1 LLGINCRVVA
11 MENSIFETLLELPFF
26 QGMGRSDVIQIM
38 NSLPLKTKSVPAGR
52 NIVMQNE
59 NCQHLIFILKGT
71 SRIVTQAEQ
80 HLFTMSERI
89 QGPAVIQPE
98 ALFGIYPHYRSTYQ
112 AQTEVWMINIPKSAA
127 LQIIAT
133 YDIFRLNYLNYLS
146 SIIFK
151 KQRPCWNIL
160 PGESLEQR
168 IVRFILQ
175 HIQYPAGEKT
185 LTIRM
190 IDLADILN
198 DTRINV
204 SQSLNRMQKEG
215 KLILKRKEIIIPSIE
230 KLADIT
236 N

>member
-1 LLGINCRVVA
+1 

-26 QGMGRSDVIQIM
+26 QGMGRSDMIQII
-38 NSLPLKTKSVPAGR
+38 NNLPLKAKSIPAGR
-52 NIVMQNE
+52 NIVTQNE
-59 NCQHLIFILKGT
+59 NCQHLIFVMKGT
-71 SRIVTQAEQ
+71 LRIITQADH
-80 HLFTMSERI
+80 HLFTMNERI
-89 QGPAVIQPE
+89 QGPTVIQPE

-112 AQTEVWMINIPKSAA
+112 TLTEASVISIPKPAA

-133 YDIFRLNYLNYLS
+133 YDVFRLNFLNYLS

-185 LTIRM
+185 LTVRM

-215 KLILKRKEIIIPSIE
+215 QLLLKRKEIIIPSIE
-230 KLADIT
+230 KLSEY
-236 N
+236 NELK

>member
-1 LLGINCRVVA
+1 

-26 QGMGRSDVIQIM
+26 QGMGRSDLIQIM
-38 NSLPLKTKSVPAGR
+38 NSLPLKTRSLSAGK
-52 NIVMQNE
+52 NIVTQNE
-59 NCQHLIFILKGT
+59 SCQQLIFILKGT
-71 SRIVTQAEQ
+71 IRIVTQAEH

-89 QGPAVIQPE
+89 QGPAVVQPE

-112 AQTEVWMINIPKSAA
+112 AQTEATLISIPKHAA
-127 LQIIAT
+127 LQIIAA
-133 YDIFRLNYLNYLS
+133 YDVFRLNFLNYLS
-146 SIIFK
+146 SLIFK
-151 KQRPCWNIL
+151 KQRPCWSIL
-160 PGESLEQR
+160 PDESLEQR

-185 LTIRM
+185 LCIRM

-204 SQSLNRMQKEG
+204 SHSLNQMQKEG

-230 KLADIT
+230 KLSGY
-236 N
+236 NEQKK

>member
-1 LLGINCRVVA
+1 

-26 QGMGRSDVIQIM
+26 QGMGRSDMIQIM
-38 NSLPLKTKSVPAGR
+38 NNLPLKAKSVSAGR
-52 NIVMQNE
+52 NIVTQDE
-59 NCQHLIFILKGT
+59 SCQHLIFVLKGT
-71 SRIVTQAEQ
+71 LRIVTQAEH

-89 QGPAVIQPE
+89 QGPTVIQPE

-112 AQTEVWMINIPKSAA
+112 AQTEASIISIPKPAA
-127 LQIIAT
+127 LQIIAS
-133 YDIFRLNYLNYLS
+133 YDIFRLNFFNYLS

-175 HIQYPAGEKT
+175 HIQYPAGEKA
-185 LTIRM
+185 LTMRM
-190 IDLADILN
+190 IDLADVLN

>member
-1 LLGINCRVVA
+1 

-26 QGMGRSDVIQIM
+26 QGMGRSDMIQII
-38 NSLPLKTKSVPAGR
+38 NNLPLKAKSVPAGR
-52 NIVMQNE
+52 NIVLQNE
-59 NCQHLIFILKGT
+59 NSLNLIFVLKGT
-71 SRIVTQAEQ
+71 LRIVTQADH

-89 QGPAVIQPE
+89 QGPTVIQPE

-112 AQTEVWMINIPKSAA
+112 AQTEASVISIPKSAA

-133 YDIFRLNYLNYLS
+133 YDIFRLNILNYLS

-151 KQRPCWNIL
+151 KQRPSWNIL
-160 PGESLEQR
+160 PEESLEQR

-185 LTIRM
+185 LTMRM
-190 IDLADILN
+190 IDLADVLN

-230 KLADIT
+230 KLSEY
-236 N
+236 NELK